1 MPPVVAVGMMREV
14 PQPERRARVHV
25 NAARRASCGR
35 RRRRVISARGRS
47 SARRIVVLGVK
58 GVVCGVK
65 GLGLGV
71 EGFVEDAVVVEATS
85 VSRVTAMRVVVPRET
100 TAGTTLQV
108 ELAGAPVQVR
118 AMLPVRLASEVSCM
132 G

>member
-35 RRRRVISARGRS
+35 RRRVISARGRS
-47 SARRIVVLGVK
+47 SARRIVVL
-58 GVVCGVK
+58 GVK

-100 TAGTTLQV
+100 TAGTTLRGA
-108 ELAGAPVQVR
+108 LAGAPVQVR
-118 AMLPVRLASEVSCM
+118 AMVPVRLASEVSC
-132 G
+132 